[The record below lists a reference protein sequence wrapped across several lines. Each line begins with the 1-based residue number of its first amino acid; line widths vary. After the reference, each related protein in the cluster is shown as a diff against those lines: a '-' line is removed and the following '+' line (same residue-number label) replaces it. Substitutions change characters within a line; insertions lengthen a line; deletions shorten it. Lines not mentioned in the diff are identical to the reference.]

1 MTKENDHEATRS
13 DEFAIEQATT
23 NDFLAAIVTPNG
35 HVVARETDENEIGE
49 WYYHMNMN
57 RRKTP
62 TRRSKSQKKLSY

>member
-1 MTKENDHEATRS
+1 MSKENDQATRS

-49 WYYHMNMN
+49 LYYRMN